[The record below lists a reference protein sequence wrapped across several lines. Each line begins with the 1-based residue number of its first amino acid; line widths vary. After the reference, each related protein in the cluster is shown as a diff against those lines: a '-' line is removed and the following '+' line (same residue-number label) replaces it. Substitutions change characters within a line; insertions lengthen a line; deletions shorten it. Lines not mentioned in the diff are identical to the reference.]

1 VADIYM
7 NDASIASL
15 TSLPGS
21 ALMLAWDPTDTTDTG
36 TGTQKTITFT
46 NFLANLPVYDL
57 LSKLANTEV
66 SVTTATTATLGTLH
80 VCSGTSANY
89 TVTLPSVSGNAG
101 KLIAFR
107 MSPALTKLV
116 TLDAGSGVTIY
127 GFSVSGRTR
136 IMWAEES
143 VLLYCDGSNWFRLA
157 GTTIPM
163 SCNMARATWLN
174 GGPGVLNIDMD
185 TTISDP
191 TGQMSD
197 ISTHK
202 GIVFIRPGK
211 YLLLGTASYASLAS
225 NATNLQAKL
234 KVNGSYVRNTTVN
247 GLSGGV
253 VSVPCSHTMVVA
265 AGDYF
270 TLASYLSLN
279 ASLYYASP
287 YENQISVLEQP

>member
-1 VADIYM
+1 MASRKPLVLGSDGRPQQIQSGDTLAGVA
-7 NDASIASL
+7 S
-15 TSLPGS
+15 G
-21 ALMLAWDPTDTTDTG
+21 
-36 TGTQKTITFT
+36 
-46 NFLANLPVYDL
+46 DL
-57 LSKLANTEV
+57 LSTLVNTPV
-66 SVTTATTATLGTLH
+66 AVTGAATATIGKLH
-80 VCSGTSANY
+80 VCSDSGTPANY
-89 TVTLPSVSGNAG
+89 TVTLPSPAGNTD
-101 KLIAFR
+101 KLLAVR
-107 MSPALTKLV
+107 MSPSLTKLV

-136 IMWAEES
+136 VMWAGES

-163 SCNMARATWLN
+163 SCNMARATLLN
-174 GGPGVLNIDMD
+174 GGPGALNIDMD

-234 KVNGSYVRNTTVN
+234 KVNGSEVRNTTAN
-247 GLSGGV
+247 GLSGAY
-253 VSVPCSHTMVVA
+253 VSVPCPHTMVVA

-270 TLASYLSLN
+270 TLATYLSLN
-279 ASLYYASP
+279 VNLYVSAP